1 MCDVCIYTLLKG
13 HSFHMSISFV
23 VIISMICARVCICV
37 SMYVMEH
44 SFIPFPLLPPQSVD
58 DCPVLS
64 DKGRAA
70 GEHGTKNAVKL
81 QLN

>member
-1 MCDVCIYTLLKG
+1 
-13 HSFHMSISFV
+13 
-23 VIISMICARVCICV
+23 MICACVCICV

-44 SFIPFPLLPPQSVD
+44 SFIPPPSPSLQSVD

-64 DKGRAA
+64 DKGRVAE
-70 GEHGTKNAVKL
+70 EHGTKNAVKL

>member
-1 MCDVCIYTLLKG
+1 MMCVYTLLKG
-13 HSFHMSISFV
+13 HSFYMSISYV
-23 VIISMICARVCICV
+23 VIISMICACVCICV
-37 SMYVMEH
+37 SMYMMEH
-44 SFIPFPLLPPQSVD
+44 SITPPPCSPPQSVD

>member
-1 MCDVCIYTLLKG
+1 
-13 HSFHMSISFV
+13 
-23 VIISMICARVCICV
+23 MICARVHMCEETFLHP
-37 SMYVMEH
+37 S
-44 SFIPFPLLPPQSVD
+44 PLLPPQSVD

-64 DKGRAA
+64 DKGRVA